1 MQWKPFMD
9 DVLALA
15 LALNKLGEGG
25 LDMQRRSRTSKRSD
39 APQRDP
45 TDARALGQFTLRTQT
60 HSDIC
65 KERFVAL
72 LQVLQVFRANISQ
85 APGSYPG
92 FYKPVM
98 LDDKLM
104 HVTAAATSVARRETR
119 RLYIRDLALPNF
131 GLDGHI
137 FKRGGPY
144 PDVVH
149 VWAVPSETPK
159 NHEVCKH
166 IHIYPVHPRPRAPAF
181 APCAVAL
188 AMLCFKR
195 RPSTEIRHEV
205 LGKLSA
211 PLARTSHPAPARP
224 LSDPGCAGGPRA

>member
-1 MQWKPFMD
+1 MD

-25 LDMQRRSRTSKRSD
+25 LDAQRRSRASKRSD

-45 TDARALGQFTLRTQT
+45 TDARALGQFTFRTQT
-60 HSDIC
+60 HSDAC
-65 KERFVAL
+65 KERYVAL
-72 LQVLQVFRANISQ
+72 LQVLQGFRANMCQ
-85 APGSYPG
+85 APGSYAG
-92 FYKPVM
+92 FYKPVV
-98 LDDKLM
+98 LIDTLM
-104 HVTAAATSVARRETR
+104 HVIADATPVSRQETR

-159 NHEVCKH
+159 DHEVCKH
-166 IHIYPVHPRPRAPAF
+166 IHI
-181 APCAVAL
+181 
-188 AMLCFKR
+188 
-195 RPSTEIRHEV
+195 
-205 LGKLSA
+205 
-211 PLARTSHPAPARP
+211 
-224 LSDPGCAGGPRA
+224 

>member
-1 MQWKPFMD
+1 MD
-9 DVLALA
+9 DLLALA

-25 LDMQRRSRTSKRSD
+25 LEMQRRSRTSKRSD

-45 TDARALGQFTLRTQT
+45 TDARALGQFTFRTQT
-60 HSDIC
+60 HSDAC

-72 LQVLQVFRANISQ
+72 LQVLQGFRANMCQ
-85 APGSYPG
+85 APGSYAG
-92 FYKPVM
+92 FYKPVV
-98 LDDKLM
+98 LIDTLM
-104 HVTAAATSVARRETR
+104 HVIADATPVSRQETR

-159 NHEVCKH
+159 DHEVCSVQTYPY
-166 IHIYPVHPRPRAPAF
+166 IYIYIIDGGHFHECTENRSRSNLDLD
-181 APCAVAL
+181 L
-188 AMLCFKR
+188 AGTHGRCDR
-195 RPSTEIRHEV
+195 RSGARRTAIRQ
-205 LGKLSA
+205 
-211 PLARTSHPAPARP
+211 P
-224 LSDPGCAGGPRA
+224 